1 MNHLNNLWSLIGTN
15 SGQLQTLLAV
25 IGLIFAVI
33 AALYAKKQINL
44 SQDQRLFELKLSI
57 LSSAYECKDLIYEI
71 KHKNNALKSEFSK
84 ILEVQNITLDDLM
97 EDCDYNYHEYFK
109 KMLEQLK
116 TPEEVINKL
125 IAGLSDE
132 KQNPSLDELERY
144 LKLLTTSKGG
154 IYHAHNGYLRR
165 IDELKQKNEI
175 FNQLRYPRS

>member
-1 MNHLNNLWSLIGTN
+1 MNHLNYLWAMIGTN

-33 AALYAKKQINL
+33 AALYAKRQIKL

-57 LSSAYECKDLIYEI
+57 LSAAYECKDLIYEI

-97 EDCDYNYHEYFK
+97 EGCDYNYHEYFK

-125 IAGLSDE
+125 ITGLSDE
-132 KQNPSLDELERY
+132 KQNPSLEELERY
-144 LKLLTTSKGG
+144 LKHLTTSKGG

-165 IDELKQKNEI
+165 IDELKKM
-175 FNQLRYPRS
+175 RSSIN